1 MTISII
7 ICAYNEEGS
16 ISRCIDSVITQTY
29 SNWELWI
36 VNDGSTDSTSHIVQ
50 QYVEQDQRIHLHSQE
65 NQGLSSARKSGIRCA
80 TGEHLIFIDA
90 DDYVG
95 EQYIEHFLE
104 TLHFY
109 PEAEC
114 IQGGY
119 IHYEN
124 GNVTTNSAPARAQY
138 PPSVAIA
145 LPFLLHFLCGVLWK
159 TSFLKQHLDHIPEHL
174 NVFEDIITKFQLY
187 PHLKSVCVSA
197 SADYHRI
204 IHGQNMC
211 RACYSVKTYAQ
222 VATEGIHAINHDY
235 WKKSKLA
242 FRFQCDFLA
251 LTFKAVVNSSLSTQQ
266 SISLLQQ
273 LPTPLLSRRFFSRS
287 LGYGNFILTWL
298 LKHKHYKTLL
308 AFIKLR
314 LK

>member
-1 MTISII
+1 MTTSII
-7 ICAYNEEGS
+7 ICAYNEEEN
-16 ISRCIDSVITQTY
+16 ISRCIDSVIAQTY
-29 SNWELWI
+29 SDWELWI
-36 VNDGSTDSTSHIVQ
+36 VNDGSTDSTAHIVQ
-50 QYVEQDQRIHLHSQE
+50 QYVEQDLRIHLYSQE

-80 TGEHLIFIDA
+80 TGEYLIFIDA

-104 TLHFY
+104 TLRLY
-109 PEAEC
+109 PDAEC
-114 IQGGY
+114 IQGGH

-124 GNVTTNSAPARAQY
+124 GNITTNSAPARAQY

-145 LPFLLHFLCGVLWK
+145 LPFLFHFLWGVLWK

-187 PHLKSVCVSA
+187 PHLKSVCVST

-222 VATEGIHAINHDY
+222 VATEGIHAINQDY

-242 FRFQCDFLA
+242 FRFQSYFLA
-251 LTFKAVVNSSLSTQQ
+251 LTFKAMVNSSLSTQQ
-266 SISLLQQ
+266 SISLLHQ
-273 LPTPLLSRRFFSRS
+273 LPPPLLSRYFFSRS
-287 LGYGNFILTWL
+287 LGYGNFIFTWL

-308 AFIKLR
+308 TFIKLR